1 MQSPPV
7 RLDVFINA
15 VYLYDDKLTL
25 ILNSGDKPVTINDRL
40 LSMLEDNN
48 KMDESLFLDKP
59 GPLAVS
65 PRRSGI
71 GQRQDSRIPQQI
83 LSYLET

>member
-1 MQSPPV
+1 MLV
-7 RLDVFINA
+7 DVFINA

-59 GPLAVS
+59 GPLGNIAQLGERS
-65 PRRSGI
+65 P
-71 GQRQDSRIPQQI
+71 D
-83 LSYLET
+83 